1 MVGETLAPYLANLA
15 SQWHNRP
22 QVPDEDI
29 DRDLSLAIL
38 RLRLQNVTDQ
48 INELTF
54 LQRETDENQNPD
66 SMHHYTQ
73 LVEQFMQQRKKLDHI
88 RDALS
93 LMGQRRLETNQ
104 YGKVTQ

>member
-1 MVGETLAPYLANLA
+1 
-15 SQWHNRP
+15 
-22 QVPDEDI
+22 
-29 DRDLSLAIL
+29 
-38 RLRLQNVTDQ
+38 
-48 INELTF
+48 
-54 LQRETDENQNPD
+54 
-66 SMHHYTQ
+66 MHHYTQ